1 MYQLVVTSHFERQ
14 LARFQRAHPEL
25 RRRIAQT
32 LRGLEQDPL
41 QPHLRLHPLS
51 GQLAGLHAVRVTHAY
66 RIVLTIRISEREI
79 TLLSIG
85 SHDEVYR

>member
-1 MYQLVVTSHFERQ
+1 MYQLIVTSHFERQ

-32 LRGLEQDPL
+32 LRDMEQDPH

-51 GQLAGLHAVRVTHAY
+51 GQMAGLHAVRVTHAF
-66 RIVLTIRISEREI
+66 RIALTLRISEREI
-79 TLLSIG
+79 TLLNIG
-85 SHDEVYR
+85 SHDDVYR